1 MSSSHNDH
9 LFCGAGHILP
19 RVTIGAIPDDIL
31 LEIFDF
37 VLQGIKDYSDSYH
50 YYRAK
55 RWNRLVHVC
64 KRWRYLVF
72 ASPLRLDLC
81 LFCSG
86 STPVRETL
94 DVWPP
99 LLIEIST
106 YHWDADI
113 VAALEHSD
121 RVRRVGLHK
130 IPRNQLAKLMPEPF
144 PALEHL
150 SLATKI
156 ALVHNDFP
164 LPSTFLGG
172 SAPRLQSLSLW
183 NISLPTLPQLLSST
197 YDLVDLSLQKIP
209 YGGYISPEAMATC
222 LCALTRLTN
231 LDINFSHCCLGA
243 CRGPSSK
250 TQGPSPL
257 KRTVLASLAKFGF
270 YGDTRYLE
278 YLVAGIVAPVLKV
291 VDISLVDFRI
301 SNSPTDIR
309 NLIRFIDHSPT
320 LTLFKRAEMILSFIH
335 VTIKLLP
342 TTKTH
347 HDSFCLA
354 IEYKLEEASLQLPI
368 MAHICS
374 HFSFLLSGIE
384 RLHIE
389 GMLTPP
395 VQADIDD
402 AKWLEVFRP
411 FAYVQSLQISRKAI
425 PCIVLALEGLSVE
438 LATKVLP
445 ALGDL
450 YLEEDLKC
458 PPLASGSE
466 QKGIER
472 FITARQCS
480 NHPVTVHYLEVSSQY

>member
-1 MSSSHNDH
+1 M
-9 LFCGAGHILP
+9 
-19 RVTIGAIPDDIL
+19 AIPRFCIPTPSRPAPFLFRKNSSEGDVGCL
-31 LEIFDF
+31 
-37 VLQGIKDYSDSYH
+37 
-50 YYRAK
+50 A
-55 RWNRLVHVC
+55 
-64 KRWRYLVF
+64 
-72 ASPLRLDLC
+72 PL
-81 LFCSG
+81 
-86 STPVRETL
+86 P
-94 DVWPP
+94 
-99 LLIEIST
+99 IEIST
-106 YHWDADI
+106 CDWDANI
-113 VAALEHSD
+113 VAALEHRD
-121 RVRRVGLHK
+121 RVRRVGLDK
-130 IPRNQLAKLMPEPF
+130 IPRNQLAGLMPEPF

-150 SLATKI
+150 SLATTFEI
-156 ALVHNDFP
+156 ALVFQDFP

-172 SAPRLQSLSLW
+172 SAPRLQSLSLS
-183 NISLPTLPQLLSST
+183 NISLPTLPQFLSST
-197 YDLVDLSLQKIP
+197 YDLVDLSLHQIP
-209 YGGYISPEAMATC
+209 CGGYISPEVMATC

-231 LDINFSHCCLGA
+231 LDISFSHCCLG
-243 CRGPSSK
+243 GPSSK

-291 VDISLVDFRI
+291 VDISLVDFDFRL

-320 LTLFKRAEMILSFIH
+320 LTLFNRAEMILSLNH
-335 VTIKLLP
+335 VVIMLLP

-347 HDSFCLA
+347 HDSFRLE

-384 RLHIE
+384 RLHIKE
-389 GMLTPP
+389 MLTPP
-395 VQADIDD
+395 VPADIDD
-402 AKWLEVFRP
+402 AKWLEVFCP

-425 PCIVLALEGLSVE
+425 PSIVLALEGLSVE

-445 ALGDL
+445 ELGDL
-450 YLEEDLKC
+450 YLEEDLKY
-458 PPLASGSE
+458 PPLASGPE